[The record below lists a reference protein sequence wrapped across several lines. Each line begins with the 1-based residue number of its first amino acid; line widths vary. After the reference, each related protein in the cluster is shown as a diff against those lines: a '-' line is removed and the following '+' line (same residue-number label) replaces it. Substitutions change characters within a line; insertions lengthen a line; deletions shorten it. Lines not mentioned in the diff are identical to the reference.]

1 MAAIISDKF
10 RIFNASQFLESLS
23 EAEDTKMYF
32 FVGRPQRW
40 DAYLEIFSA
49 NSTAFVAGN
58 EVYVGANYASATFK
72 GVVREVYENSLLL
85 YSVGP
90 TTTSTPGVGSQLK
103 GYNGIS
109 DTGAQALTGVYR
121 YATEDVPPVPLDNQ
135 TEKYD
140 VYDDIIAAKRITTD
154 FARSVIRRFN
164 WDLSANPVF
173 DMWKPDY
180 STTPGSGGQV
190 GKTAATGAT
199 NIADAKYY
207 LINSQYEV
215 FKCLYNG
222 QNPANPSGQTAT
234 NEPKTTPSAGQGSY
248 DAATGK
254 FTEDSGA
261 AGGYIWKYMYTIPT
275 DDVLRFLSTDF
286 MPIVLPTNQ
295 SRIDTTAIATAAPN
309 SIDVAIIEDGGQNLP
324 NGTHYAPIVG
334 DGTGGVVEIV
344 VGSGSISGVTV
355 TNPGRDY
362 TYATV
367 ALATGLTS
375 ADPGWTGSA
384 YGVYTND
391 TFATAVTIDPVTA
404 TGAIEVILPPQGGH
418 GANFEEELNAKRVMT
433 NIRLTYAEGSGDFP
447 VDNDFRRIGI
457 IKDPY
462 AFGTTTVASTNTL
475 NGVYAARIEN
485 ATADYQVDETIR
497 QTVATGGFAYGTVV
511 SWELDAGNAG
521 PGGTGV
527 LKWIQSP
534 SLHTDAG
541 VVRTFEA
548 SANNIEG
555 LSSLA
560 AGDVITTADDAI
572 EANVTVSGVTF
583 SNGLA
588 TPEIE
593 NNSGE
598 IIYVENRRLITR
610 AADQIEDIKLVI
622 EF

>member
-40 DAYLEIFSA
+40 DAYLEIFSQKA
-49 NSTAFVAGN
+49 TAFVPGN
-58 EVYVGANYASATFK
+58 EVYVGGTYGTATFK
-72 GVVREVYENSLLL
+72 AEVREVYENSLLL
-85 YSVGP
+85 FQVGP
-90 TTTSTPGVGSQLK
+90 TTNATPGVGSLLK
-103 GYNGIS
+103 GYNGTA
-109 DTGAQALTGVYR
+109 DTGAEALTGVYR

-135 TEKYD
+135 AEKYD
-140 VYDDIIAAKRITTD
+140 IYDDIIAAKRITTD

-164 WDLSANPVF
+164 WDISANPVF

-180 STTPGSGGQV
+180 STTPGSGGQI
-190 GKTAATGAT
+190 GKAAATGAT

-222 QNPANPSGQTAT
+222 QNPANPSGQVAT

-248 DAATGK
+248 DAASGK
-254 FTEDSGA
+254 FTEDA
-261 AGGYIWKYMYTIPT
+261 AAPGGYIWKYMYTIPT

-295 SRIDTTAIATAAPN
+295 SRIDVEAIATATPN
-309 SIDVAIIEDGGQNLP
+309 SIDVALIEDAGQNLP

-334 DGTGGVVEIV
+334 DGTGGIAEVVIAGGAV
-344 VGSGSISGVTV
+344 SRVTITAGGSG
-355 TNPGRDY
+355 Y
-362 TYATV
+362 TYASIP
-367 ALATGLTS
+367 LETGLLNG
-375 ADPGWTGSA
+375 DPAWTGSP
-384 YGVYTND
+384 YGLYTSNA
-391 TFATAVTIDPVTA
+391 FSSAVTVGSTA
-404 TGAIEVILPPQGGH
+404 IGALEVILPPQGGH
-418 GANFEEELNAKRVMT
+418 GSNFEEELNAKRVMT

-462 AFGTTTVASTNTL
+462 AFGTTTVASTSTL

-497 QTVATGGFAYGTVV
+497 QTATNGGFAYGTVV

-541 VVRTFEA
+541 VVRPFEA
-548 SANNIEG
+548 TANNIEG

-560 AGDVITTADDAI
+560 AGDVITTADDAV
-572 EANVTVSGVTF
+572 EANVTLGGVTF

-588 TPEIE
+588 NPEIE